1 MDCEINK
8 EQMADFQIIGVY
20 RVTPTEESIVIAAT
34 YHKYDWLINSKGRF
48 EEEIVWDN
56 FKNLGLLEFQAFGKY
71 SPTDLVSISQN
82 DQSPYM
88 EFYLDPTGT
97 ECIQESEAINIEGR
111 RVCFFLHFID
121 TSKPLQVG
129 DQKIMMPAMVDLP
142 DRLVPYTY
150 YIPVD

>member
-1 MDCEINK
+1 
-8 EQMADFQIIGVY
+8 
-20 RVTPTEESIVIAAT
+20 
-34 YHKYDWLINSKGRF
+34 
-48 EEEIVWDN
+48 
-56 FKNLGLLEFQAFGKY
+56 
-71 SPTDLVSISQN
+71 
-82 DQSPYM
+82 M

-97 ECIQESEAINIEGR
+97 ERIQESEAINTEGR

>member
-1 MDCEINK
+1 
-8 EQMADFQIIGVY
+8 MADLQLIGVY
-20 RVTPTEESIVIAAT
+20 RVTPTEESIVIAAK

-48 EEEIVWDN
+48 KEEIVWDN
-56 FKNLGLLEFQAFGKY
+56 FKNLGLLEFHVFGKY
-71 SPTDLVSISQN
+71 SPTDLMNISQN
-82 DQSPYM
+82 VQSPYM